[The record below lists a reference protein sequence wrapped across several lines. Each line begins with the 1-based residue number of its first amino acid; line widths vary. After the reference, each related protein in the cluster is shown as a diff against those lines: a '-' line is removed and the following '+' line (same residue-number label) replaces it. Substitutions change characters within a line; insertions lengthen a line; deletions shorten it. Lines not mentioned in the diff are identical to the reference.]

1 MSADNH
7 DTHSSTSDE
16 PLAAENDARL
26 REVLLSL
33 PVSAIDAELEYRVL
47 AKVRRRR
54 LAIRTT
60 LTASLIML
68 LMAGWF
74 MLAGDREPQQSK
86 IVAKDPPL
94 TDSINSM
101 KEFELFASAYQGLA
115 SPVIRLETLENE
127 SQALLNYLS
136 ALEAAKE
143 KK

>member
-1 MSADNH
+1 
-7 DTHSSTSDE
+7 
-16 PLAAENDARL
+16 
-26 REVLLSL
+26 
-33 PVSAIDAELEYRVL
+33 
-47 AKVRRRR
+47 
-54 LAIRTT
+54 
-60 LTASLIML
+60 
-68 LMAGWF
+68 MAGWF